1 MSIEKRE
8 ASSAA
13 KRAHIQKLC
22 TQLAEAQRNGTLRPV
37 SPDAKPIQFELRVK
51 SRASPCVSV
60 ETEPSI
66 LNTEKSNRR

>member
-8 ASSAA
+8 SSSAA
-13 KRAHIQKLC
+13 KRAHIEQLC
-22 TQLAEAQRNGTLRPV
+22 AKLAEAQRNGTLRPV

-51 SRASPCVSV
+51 SEASPCVTV

-66 LNTEKSNRR
+66 LNTKKSNRR